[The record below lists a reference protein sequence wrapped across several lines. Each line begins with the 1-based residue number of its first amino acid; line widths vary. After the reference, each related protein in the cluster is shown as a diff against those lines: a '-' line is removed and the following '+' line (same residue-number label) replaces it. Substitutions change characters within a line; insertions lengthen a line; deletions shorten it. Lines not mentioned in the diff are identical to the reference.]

1 MSGNSAGRAFIG
13 SFTSA
18 GGRGIT
24 VAAVDRET
32 GALTELG
39 STDVLPDPSYLV
51 SGLGPGPGGTA
62 LYAVSETSKGAAA
75 AFDISGDVPRLL
87 GTPQSVRA
95 DGPTHLTLAAGRV
108 VTANYG
114 SGGVTVLP
122 VRADGSLGPAESV
135 LLHEGGGPDASRQT
149 APHAHGVLAD
159 PSGQWLLSVD
169 LGTDSVRVC
178 VVDPD
183 TGELRLHR
191 ETALEPGSGP
201 RHLAFHPAGRFAY
214 VVGELE
220 PSLTV
225 CAWDA
230 ATSVLEPVAVTAVL
244 PDDVITGPEQRTYP
258 SEAVVSHDGRFLW
271 VANRGHDSISVLTLD
286 VTGEK
291 AALAASVGCGG
302 HWPRGLA
309 LDPTGQWL
317 YAANER
323 SGNVSWFA
331 VDAAT
336 GIPRHAGS
344 LDVPAPSCVAFA

>member
-18 GGRGIT
+18 GGQGIT
-24 VAAVDRET
+24 AAAVDRET
-32 GALTELG
+32 GALTVVG
-39 STDVLPDPSYLV
+39 ATDAVPDPSYLV
-51 SGLGPGPGGTA
+51 SGVGPGGTV
-62 LYAVSETSKGAAA
+62 LYAVSETARGAAA
-75 AFDISGDVPRLL
+75 ALDVSADVPRLL
-87 GTPQSVRA
+87 GAPQDVRGE
-95 DGPTHLTLAAGRV
+95 GPTHLTLAAGHV

-114 SGGVTVLP
+114 SGSVSVLP
-122 VRADGSLGPAESV
+122 VLPDGSLAAAASV
-135 LLHEGGGPDASRQT
+135 LTHEGSGPDASRQ
-149 APHAHGVLAD
+149 AEPHAHQVVAD

-178 VVDPD
+178 VIDPA
-183 TGELRLHR
+183 TGELRLHG
-191 ETALEPGSGP
+191 ETALSPGTGP
-201 RHLAFHPAGRFAY
+201 RHMVFHPAGRFAY
-214 VVGELE
+214 VLGELE
-220 PSLTV
+220 PTLTV

-230 ATSVLEPVAVTAVL
+230 ATGVLEPLSTTAVL
-244 PDDVITGPEQRTYP
+244 PEDVSAEPGTRTYP
-258 SEAVVSHDGRFLW
+258 SEVVASHDGRFLW

-291 AALAASVGCGG
+291 VSLAATVGCGG
-302 HWPRGLA
+302 HWPRDLA

-336 GIPRHAGS
+336 GMPGHAGS
-344 LDVPAPSCVAFA
+344 LDVPAPSCVTFA